1 MARQAKKEN
10 TENMDVTDQ
19 PDVET
24 TVAENNAENIVPD
37 AGNAGVAEQN
47 ANTEEGTN
55 GDGGTASNDVEHAG
69 FCQLADFNVPTE
81 IPEGEAYEIE
91 VTYQPQLE
99 SLAVLADRHRVP
111 GWQQA
116 ALMRMMGWDD
126 GKMVT
131 DAEYRMAL
139 DKLRSR
145 RLGGG
150 RLA

>member
-1 MARQAKKEN
+1 MQFNLVSLASLRSKRSVKVGSGETSLPGGGAGAESPL
-10 TENMDVTDQ
+10 E
-19 PDVET
+19 PDTSV
-24 TVAENNAENIVPD
+24 NSP
-37 AGNAGVAEQN
+37 AGNARVA
-47 ANTEEGTN
+47 
-55 GDGGTASNDVEHAG
+55 
-69 FCQLADFNVPTE
+69 
-81 IPEGEAYEIE
+81 
-91 VTYQPQLE
+91 LE
-99 SLAVLADRHRVP
+99 SLAVLANRHRVP

-145 RLGGG
+145 SLGGG

>member
-1 MARQAKKEN
+1 MRGPGRRVSPAGSPLE
-10 TENMDVTDQ
+10 
-19 PDVET
+19 PDTSV
-24 TVAENNAENIVPD
+24 NSP
-37 AGNAGVAEQN
+37 AGNARVA
-47 ANTEEGTN
+47 
-55 GDGGTASNDVEHAG
+55 
-69 FCQLADFNVPTE
+69 
-81 IPEGEAYEIE
+81 
-91 VTYQPQLE
+91 LE
-99 SLAVLADRHRVP
+99 SLAVLANRHRVP

-145 RLGGG
+145 SLGGG

>member
-1 MARQAKKEN
+1 M
-10 TENMDVTDQ
+10 
-19 PDVET
+19 
-24 TVAENNAENIVPD
+24 
-37 AGNAGVAEQN
+37 
-47 ANTEEGTN
+47 
-55 GDGGTASNDVEHAG
+55 
-69 FCQLADFNVPTE
+69 PTE

-131 DAEYRMAL
+131 DEEYRNSL
-139 DKLRSR
+139 EQLRNR